1 MLAETQES
9 KVKEFIPPVYPTPKL
24 PSYQI
29 LYKKYLKTRDFY
41 DIPDEVEYNSILYKD
56 AHELERKVFYKRDGR
71 LIIYPKDIA
80 AIYGH
85 HESTARKLLQTIRDS
100 KGLPKGA
107 PITIKDFCTYTHLD
121 YETIHTFIM
130 ES

>member
-1 MLAETQES
+1 MLAEAQEPAI
-9 KVKEFIPPVYPTPKL
+9 KKFIPPYYPTPKL
-24 PSYQI
+24 PGYRVLFRRYMQ
-29 LYKKYLKTRDFY
+29 TRDFY
-41 DIPDEVEYNSILYKD
+41 DLPEEVERNSILYRD
-56 AHELERKVFYKRDGR
+56 SHEPERKVFYKRDGR

-85 HESTARKLLQTIRDS
+85 HESTSRKLLQTIRAS

-107 PITIKDFCTYTHLD
+107 PITIKDFCKYTHLD